1 MPNLKIINKYQVV
14 IVDDEQDIRERITKF
29 VEARSDLFDI
39 VGIFANGADA
49 LEGIINLEPDILITD
64 IKIPYIEG
72 MELIAEAIKYVPYL
86 KSIVITGFDVFEYA
100 KKAVELDVVGFLTKP
115 ITEEKLNDN
124 LDKAITKINDEVT
137 LINNEALIDDLK
149 KENNILIKESLFN
162 KLLRENDL
170 NKDFIKR
177 LSNNDINLDFKY
189 FQIAIFNL
197 HELRDDLEIETYLIQ
212 IYQEL
217 DSLIKDSMQL
227 NFTIKNERLIILMKS
242 NVEINIEKHF
252 QNIISRHRRFYNTN
266 LSVGLSLVFSKYKFK
281 KAYEEAKI
289 ALTYRSVFMNK
300 DNVYRYL
307 KESKS
312 LNFTYDIEL
321 TRELRY
327 ALEYLEVCKSKQIL
341 DQLISNSF
349 LSNNQNVHYLIIS
362 NILNEIF
369 KSIKNINKLVES
381 IGNINDYYLQFLN
394 MHSKEELLEKLYEL
408 LETISNIN
416 SEERQNITNSNT
428 TRILRLI
435 ENNFKNPDF
444 NLDLLADEV
453 NLSVSYVS
461 LLLKEQ
467 NMSFVKYLT
476 TLRIKEAEK
485 LLLNSS
491 LKIVEIA
498 EEVGYLDP
506 YYFSHAFKKNTG
518 YSPRKFRTLNEE
530 L

>member
-1 MPNLKIINKYQVV
+1 MPNLKILNKYQVV

-29 VEARSDLFDI
+29 VEARADIFDI

-49 LEGIINLEPDILITD
+49 LEGIVSLEPDILITD

-72 MELIAEAIKYVPYL
+72 MDLIAEALKYVPYL

-124 LDKAITKINDEVT
+124 LDKDEIT
-137 LINNEALIDDLK
+137 LIKNVEVIDELK

-170 NKDFIKR
+170 SDDFVKR
-177 LSNNDINLDFKY
+177 LINNDIPINFKY

-197 HELRDDLEIETYLIQ
+197 HDLRGGIEIETYLIQ

-217 DSLIKDSMQL
+217 EHLIDSSMKL
-227 NFTIKNERLIILMKS
+227 NFTIKNDQLIILIKA
-242 NVEINIEKHF
+242 NEEINIEKHF
-252 QNIISRHRRFYNTN
+252 QNIISKHRRFYNN
-266 LSVGLSLVFSKYKFK
+266 NMSVGLSLVFSKYDFK

-327 ALEYLEVCKSKQIL
+327 ALEYLDISESKKIL
-341 DQLISNSF
+341 DKLISKSF
-349 LSNNQNVHYLIIS
+349 LSDNQHVHYLIIS
-362 NILNEIF
+362 NILNEVF
-369 KSIKNINKLVES
+369 KSIKNINKLVDS

-394 MHSKEELLEKLYEL
+394 MHSKAELLEKLYEL
-408 LETISNIN
+408 LEIITKIN
-416 SEERQNITNSNT
+416 SEERQNISNSNT

-435 ENNFKNPDF
+435 ENNFKNPNF

-467 NMSFVKYLT
+467 NMSFIKYLT
-476 TLRIKEAEK
+476 TLRINEAEK